1 MDRDEHSAPRPAWW
15 RGDDAGHRLAG
26 KRAFVTGAGTAPDG
40 DLVGVG
46 EAIAVLFA
54 VQGARVAIADIDRDR
69 AAATLAIVERAGG
82 DGIVTI
88 GDLTK
93 VDDNRRCIDETV
105 EAFGGLDTVVNSAA
119 LPGGGGSPTSVPLE
133 SWDAVMDLN
142 LRAAFL
148 VARHA
153 IPHLVEAGQGS
164 IVNIS
169 TVAASMGHGSGAYA
183 ASKAALEALSR
194 DWAYAHGRQNIRV
207 NSIEIGHI
215 YSPMGILSGDAWR
228 DQRRRCGLLPTE
240 GSAWDVAW
248 PAVFL
253 ASDESGWITG
263 VQLPVDAGTSS
274 TGAYAVAL
282 LNDRNPE

>member
-1 MDRDEHSAPRPAWW
+1 MTSDAHPAWW
-15 RGDDAGHRLAG
+15 RGDDSGHRLAG
-26 KRAFVTGAGTAPDG
+26 KRAFITGAGTAPDG
-40 DLVGVG
+40 GLVGVG

-69 AAATLAIVERAGG
+69 AAATLAMVNDVGG
-82 DGIVTI
+82 VGISTV
-88 GDLTK
+88 GDLTN
-93 VDDNRRCIDETV
+93 VDDNRRCIQETA

-153 IPHLVEAGQGS
+153 LPHLVEAGSGS

-183 ASKAALEALSR
+183 ASKAGLEALSR
-194 DWAYAHGRQNIRV
+194 DWAFSHGRQNVRV

-215 YSPMGILSGDAWR
+215 YTPMGSLSGDARR
-228 DQRRRCGLLPTE
+228 DRRRRCGLLPTE

-253 ASDESGWITG
+253 ASEESRWITG

-274 TGAYAVAL
+274 TGAYAISL

>member
-1 MDRDEHSAPRPAWW
+1 VNRDVPPEPHPAWW
-15 RGDDAGHRLAG
+15 RGDDAGHRLGG
-26 KRAFVTGAGTAPDG
+26 KRAFVTGAGTEADG
-40 DLVGVG
+40 GLVGVG
-46 EAIAVLFA
+46 EAIAILFA
-54 VQGARVAIADIDRDR
+54 AQGARVAIADIDRDR
-69 AAATLAIVERAGG
+69 AVATRAMVDRVGGDAIVT
-82 DGIVTI
+82 V
-88 GDLTK
+88 GDLTNI
-93 VDDNRRCIDETV
+93 DDNRRCIDETV

-119 LPGGGGSPTSVPLE
+119 LPGGGGSPTSVALE

-153 IPHLVEAGQGS
+153 IPHLVEAGGGS

-183 ASKAALEALSR
+183 ASKAGLEALSR

-215 YSPMGILSGDAWR
+215 HSPMGSRSGDAR
-228 DQRRRCGLLPTE
+228 RELRRRCGLLPTE

-253 ASDESGWITG
+253 ASDESRWITG

-274 TGAYAVAL
+274 TGAYAVSL
-282 LNDRNPE
+282 LNERNPE